1 MDANDSASQYGS
13 SSVFRKLPSL
23 VSKAILRLT
32 VKVKEAKVEE
42 GLAELKMQQLMKK
55 FDLQQR
61 RVVVQSEKDLLELEN
76 KIEQAC
82 LRVQILEEGEG
93 YKDHFA
99 YSFNPPPTSGVPRAT
114 GDDPRT
120 ATFPDTGFKAKSA
133 LTHAP
138 LPSRVETNTLHA
150 HSDLDPVSQWQRE
163 PAYDEPNA
171 SLDRGNQYYRE
182 NLEQLLHQ
190 QQQMIG
196 LQQKTFQ
203 SMASTIKQGFS
214 SPKPDISKFDRN
226 PLDYWNFV
234 RLFKNSIAR
243 NASDDSERLSYLL
256 QFCTGTA
263 KGRH

>member
-1 MDANDSASQYGS
+1 
-13 SSVFRKLPSL
+13 
-23 VSKAILRLT
+23 
-32 VKVKEAKVEE
+32 
-42 GLAELKMQQLMKK
+42 MQQLKKK

-61 RVVVQSEKDLLELEN
+61 RVVVKREELLEVEN

-99 YSFNPPPTSGVPRAT
+99 YSFDPPPTSDVPRAK

-120 ATFPDTGFKAKSA
+120 VNFLDTGFTAKSA

-138 LPSRVETNTLHA
+138 LPSRLETNTLHVR
-150 HSDLDPVSQWQRE
+150 SDLDPVSQWKCK
-163 PAYDEPNA
+163 PAYGEPKA
-171 SLDRGNQYYRE
+171 SLDRGNPPYHE

-214 SPKPDISKFDRN
+214 LPKPDISKFDGN
-226 PLDYWNFV
+226 PLDYWNFF
-234 RLFKNSIAR
+234 RLFENSITR

-263 KGRH
+263 KDAISSCSAFEPAVGYQTARVLLEERLDIHTRLLLHTSIG